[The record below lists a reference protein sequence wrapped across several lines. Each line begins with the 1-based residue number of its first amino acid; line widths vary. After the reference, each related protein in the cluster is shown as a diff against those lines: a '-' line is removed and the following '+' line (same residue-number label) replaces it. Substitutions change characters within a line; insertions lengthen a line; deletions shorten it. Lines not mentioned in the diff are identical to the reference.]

1 MSTEDP
7 LLALRNA
14 IKARYKPTP
23 VDAQNAP
30 SPTLAAATHIRL
42 SDTLSLSKSTPTRLR
57 RPGSTDTDPETNPSS
72 FVSLEAAYLAWTLR
86 DAGSAEY
93 MKQARDSGLAVG
105 FVSVTERKG
114 VVEWLEGKTSDLESI
129 VPLGG
134 EHCSALFERLHVRV

>member
-1 MSTEDP
+1 MSTADP

-23 VDAQNAP
+23 VDAQNTP

-57 RPGSTDTDPETNPSS
+57 RPGSSDNDPETNPSS
-72 FVSLEAAYLAWTLR
+72 FVSLEAVYLAWTLR

-129 VPLGG
+129 APLGG
-134 EHCSALFERLHVRV
+134 ECWSAFL